1 MNDKCLNGEDVC
13 LKDVFLWMVEL
24 MFFDEEVIFGAV
36 YSGIT
41 VEVDVAVMVMDFQ
54 SVCRMCVVGD
64 LFVSEV
70 TSVWNCVI
78 LVVFTGECTVVM
90 VVLDDDWDDKW
101 MTLEEMVFMV
111 VFFCPWLLDFG
122 GLFIDSSIMESNPSF
137 PKISSSD
144 SPALKEIISS
154 LRISSRS
161 SLFI

>member
-1 MNDKCLNGEDVC
+1 
-13 LKDVFLWMVEL
+13 
-24 MFFDEEVIFGAV
+24 
-36 YSGIT
+36 
-41 VEVDVAVMVMDFQ
+41 
-54 SVCRMCVVGD
+54 MCVVED

-70 TSVWNCVI
+70 TSVWICII

-90 VVLDDDWDDKW
+90 VVLDDEWDDKW

-111 VFFCPWLLDFG
+111 VSVYPWLLDFG